1 MKYSERHPSR
11 FVKAGDLKPH
21 GAVVTIDR
29 LAMEEVGEDKKTKPV
44 LYFSN
49 ASKALVLNAINDE
62 EIGKLLGSDDD
73 REWRGERIV
82 LYPTTTRF
90 GGKLVPCIRVRGVDG
105 EAKAEAESENP
116 APPPEKKSKP
126 LPSKDDT
133 DIADDIADEIPF

>member
-11 FVKAGDLKPH
+11 FVKAADLKPE
-21 GAVVTIDR
+21 GTVVVMDR
-29 LAMEEVGEDKKTKPV
+29 VAMEEIGQDRKEKPV
-44 LYFSN
+44 LYFRN
-49 ASKALVLNAINDE
+49 ASKALVLNGVNDE
-62 EIGKLLGSDDD
+62 EIGRLFGDDD
-73 REWRGERIV
+73 RDWHGQKIV
-82 LYPTTTRF
+82 LYPSTTRF